1 MEHGRIVVLNGKI
14 VLVWQLNEVAF
25 RLVERLIPTVANISP
40 SVFDQLIGLFVAWYY
55 DLLLSVSPSCT
66 WYFSAGVPVT

>member
-14 VLVWQLNEVAF
+14 VLVLALNEVAF

-40 SVFDQLIGLFVAWYY
+40 SVFDQ
-55 DLLLSVSPSCT
+55 
-66 WYFSAGVPVT
+66 